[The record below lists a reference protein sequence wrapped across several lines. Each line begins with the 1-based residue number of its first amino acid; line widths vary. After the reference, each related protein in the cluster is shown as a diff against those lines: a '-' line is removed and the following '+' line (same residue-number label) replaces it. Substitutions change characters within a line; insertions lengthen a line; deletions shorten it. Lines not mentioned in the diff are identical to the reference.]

1 MNNVYKLNL
10 QLQTFSIS
18 HAQQAH
24 IATYSTILL
33 ERSMFFL
40 ENKEPLTNWWLE
52 KFEDTKDQ
60 KPCGK
65 TFEVMIST

>member
-18 HAQQAH
+18 HAQH

-40 ENKEPLTNWWLE
+40 ENKEPLTTWRLG

-60 KPCGK
+60 KPYDK